1 MAAYLDLRSGWLALE
16 EFWVFLIETVYRR
29 RCQGF
34 FVFEDQ
40 HKMLFRQEVLENRYV
55 EEFLKDVHRNY
66 QYLEQ
71 CLATNAHTAPSVFSE
86 ATSAVLSD
94 IGFKLLTLE
103 NEVNLCI

>member
-1 MAAYLDLRSGWLALE
+1 M
-16 EFWVFLIETVYRR
+16 
-29 RCQGF
+29 
-34 FVFEDQ
+34 FEDQ

-71 CLATNAHTAPSVFSE
+71 CLATNAHTAPLVFSE
-86 ATSAVLSD
+86 ATSSVLSD